1 MAAIL
6 RGVTMLGFEPEKD
19 NLKED
24 KDFEDSIWKKLGY
37 SKYLCPTCSA
47 HLKES
52 MDTLICLNAC
62 HLPNHWQKRFNK
74 QMQDVVK
81 QKGEKQQSTRTKV
94 EVS

>member
-1 MAAIL
+1 MF
-6 RGVTMLGFEPEKD
+6 GFEPEKD

-24 KDFEDSIWKKLGY
+24 KDFEDGIWKKLGY
-37 SKYLCPTCSA
+37 SKYICPTCGA

-52 MDTLICLNAC
+52 RGSLICLNAC

-81 QKGEKQQSTRTKV
+81 QKGEKQQSTRTKL
-94 EVS
+94 EV